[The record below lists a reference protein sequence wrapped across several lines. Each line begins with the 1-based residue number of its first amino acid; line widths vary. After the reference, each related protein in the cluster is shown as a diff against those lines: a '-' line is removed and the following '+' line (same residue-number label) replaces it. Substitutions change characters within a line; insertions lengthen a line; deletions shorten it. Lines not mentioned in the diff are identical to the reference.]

1 MNDKQHDLVRSLTWP
16 SYYGG
21 TSTTTDIV
29 LSINGVKVFI
39 YPSGKFA
46 ILAVDDSDMARQA
59 EQVLTTKFA
68 DKMLGEGVATYYRDP
83 LRALEAQRQR
93 WQDLIDYMNAKGE
106 GDTSWLAD
114 VRKRI
119 DRIDAA
125 IDAYN
130 NA

>member
-1 MNDKQHDLVRSLTWP
+1 MNDKQFDLFKSLTWP
-16 SYYGG
+16 SHYGG
-21 TSTTTDIV
+21 VAYSTDTL
-29 LSINGVKVFI
+29 LSINGVKVII
-39 YPSGKFA
+39 YPSGKFS
-46 ILAVDDSDMARQA
+46 ILAVDDSDMAREA

-68 DKMLGEGVATYYRDP
+68 DKMLGEGRATYYRDP

-106 GDTSWLAD
+106 GDTAWLPD
-114 VRKRI
+114 VQKRI